1 VHALICVWAV
11 AVTGALGVLA
21 KYIEKHKDAGI
32 TSAFMELGTSLSFA
46 AASCN
51 DSETID
57 YLHDAGVNLSTG
69 RAGDGVTPLIA
80 AAALESIEAME
91 ALLCAGADPLVSSS
105 SGVTP
110 LLEAA
115 EHGHW
120 KAGRTLLAHSS
131 APDPDYALPDG

>member
-1 VHALICVWAV
+1 MHALICVWAV

-80 AAALESIEAME
+80 AAALESIEAMDTDGE
-91 ALLCAGADPLVSSS
+91 ISPD
-105 SGVTP
+105 VTDIT
-110 LLEAA
+110 EDD
-115 EHGHW
+115 E
-120 KAGRTLLAHSS
+120 S
-131 APDPDYALPDG
+131 DDGLTELDGIPQV